1 MPETEIETIRIYVL
15 VFLWFTQILEMY
27 FSGGLKIGVCY
38 YCYIIWYAVCPPAKW
53 STRETVYS
61 CRPPFIIQKF
71 SALSHVTNSICFV
84 SYLFYTSICIRIV
97 LFMYV
102 RVILFCFNFSY
113 IAFFHFKWKYS
124 PFYSNHTYPYTPIR
138 CYSFGQNKYY
148 THSDKILKCIY
159 FF

>member
-113 IAFFHFKWKYS
+113 IAFFSILNENIHHFIQII
-124 PFYSNHTYPYTPIR
+124 PTHIR
-138 CYSFGQNKYY
+138 QFVVI
-148 THSDKILKCIY
+148 HLDKINITHILTKY
-159 FF
+159 